1 MTDIM
6 TEPFQSIDRAI
17 RKPNSHH
24 YINPRNSQNENDIK
38 IHTCMTSRQLN
49 HDNLELTTA
58 VADSTFRKTME
69 PVALCFL
76 SVA

>member
-1 MTDIM
+1 MNNIM
-6 TEPFQSIDRAI
+6 TEPFQRIDRAI

-24 YINPRNSQNENDIK
+24 YINPGHSQNQNDIK
-38 IHTCMTSRQLN
+38 IHTCMASRQLD

-58 VADSTFRKTME
+58 VADSTFLKMME
-69 PVALCFL
+69 PVVLCFL